1 MLKMKACYC
10 LLTLLALPI
19 CAPVTASEFDPQQ
32 HMDMDEIEVGMR
44 GYALTVFHGTKIEKF
59 DVEVVS
65 VVRNVSIKR
74 DAFLIRCLDE
84 RFDVANVVQGV
95 SGSPVF
101 FNDRL
106 AGAMA
111 FGYKFSVE
119 PLYGVTPIRDMFET
133 RESVQPRKKN
143 RQANRSQGNRIDHG
157 RYSNL
162 MADTLLSQRELQQ
175 MAIAAGLAASTGAS
189 DDTGGLMT
197 LPVPIASSGFSTR
210 ATEHIRQIIPGW
222 NVAQSVA
229 SSDATSGNSGASVQL
244 ERGSVLTIPLVMG
257 DISLAVTGT
266 TTEVIGDRVYGF
278 GHPWNGIGD
287 SFWPMGTGM
296 IHTFVNTI
304 TISHKMG
311 SPLDIVGV
319 IRGDEAPSIYGKV
332 GEPIEL
338 AKVQVEVEW
347 PYINQ
352 QKQFEFDL
360 VKDDLFSGFLGPA
373 IMVNC
378 MTYRGELPLQHCISY
393 EGVME
398 YEGLEPLTY
407 KNVSSRMM
415 LFDIGMDVQLTMLML
430 LNNPWQAVP
439 LERLTF
445 KAVIEDV
452 DQVQILKSAQM
463 PVRHYQPGE
472 TVTSQALLEPRRG
485 EVEEKSISLKL
496 PENTPDGKYK
506 ISVGSFL
513 NFRRNLQ
520 QAQPHRFAAFD
531 AADVRRILQER
542 LSLPRN
548 ALYISMPIKPV
559 GVAVE
564 GQPLMDLP
572 ASRAALLI
580 DKSRGQISSPIRD
593 FIHSSVDTDYVIDG
607 NYTFEIEV
615 KRE

>member
-1 MLKMKACYC
+1 MLNVKMCSCFLILGAIFVCPP
-10 LLTLLALPI
+10 TRA
-19 CAPVTASEFDPQQ
+19 TEFDPQQ
-32 HMDMDEIEVGMR
+32 HMDIDEIEVGMR
-44 GYALTVFHGTKIEKF
+44 GYGLTVFHGTKIEKF
-59 DVEVVS
+59 EVEVVS
-65 VVRNVSIKR
+65 VVRNMGIKR

-84 RFDVANVVQGV
+84 RFDVAKVVQGV

-101 FNDRL
+101 LNDRL

-133 RESVQPRKKN
+133 RDSVQPREKN
-143 RQANRSQGNRIDHG
+143 RHASRSQGSRIDQD

-162 MADTLLSQRELQQ
+162 MADTLLSHGELQQ
-175 MAIAAGLAASTGAS
+175 MAVAAGLAASTETS
-189 DDTGGLMT
+189 DDTGGLIA
-197 LPVPIASSGFSTR
+197 LPVPIASSGFSAQ
-210 ATEHIRQIIPGW
+210 ATDQIRQIIPGW

-229 SSDATSGNSGASVQL
+229 SSDTPSGNSSASVQL

-319 IRGDEAPSIYGKV
+319 IRGDEAPSVYGKV

-352 QKQFEFDL
+352 QEQFEFDL

-393 EGVME
+393 EGTME

-452 DQVQILKSAQM
+452 DRVQILKSAQM

-472 TVTSQALLEPRRG
+472 TVTSQVRLEPRRG
-485 EVEEKSISLKL
+485 EVEEKTISLKL
-496 PENTPDGKYK
+496 PEETPGGKYK
-506 ISVGSFL
+506 VSVGSFL

-520 QAQPHRFAAFD
+520 QAQPHRAAAFD

-548 ALYISMPIKPV
+548 ALYISMPINPV

-580 DKSRGQISSPIRD
+580 DKSRAQANSPIRN
-593 FIHSSVDTDYVIDG
+593 FIHSSIETEHVVDG
-607 NYTFEIEV
+607 NHTFEIEV